1 MERLGIIM
9 KFLDAEFV
17 QGFIRMADDGWQQG
31 WHERNGGN
39 LSYRVK
45 PEEVELVKENFE
57 PKEFQPI
64 GTTVPAL
71 AGEYFLVTGSGKY
84 FRNVSIK
91 PEDSICMIELDD
103 KGENYRIVWGLV
115 NGGRPTSELPS
126 HLMNLEVKKLQD
138 PDYRVVYHA
147 HTTNIIALTFV
158 LPLEDKVFT
167 RELWEMATE
176 CPVVFPDGVG
186 VVPWRVPGGREI
198 AVATSELMKKYDLAI
213 WAHHGTFAA
222 GKDFDL
228 TFGLMHTVEKSAEI
242 LVKMLSMHEIIM
254 GYQGEMSLKGLNRNQ
269 FESAMMK
276 ILRYRLKTVGKFKV
290 YCTQS
295 TFYMEPEEED
305 VDMDL
310 AFDRVSKVFGLAALS
325 RAVVCDKDFDTI
337 CQTAEDYL
345 GASLH
350 GIRTFKVEARRS
362 DKTYPMT
369 SPELM
374 RELGAY
380 LLGKHNYLKVD
391 VHNPDFKVIVEIRDY
406 GAYIHG
412 PKVPGEGGLPVGTS
426 GRALN
431 MLSGGIDSPV
441 AAYRMAKR
449 GLALDHIHFASPP
462 YTSERAKLKVKAL
475 AQLTSI
481 YTGSSNLF
489 VVPYTKPQEYIRDN
503 APDVLFTVLMRRSMM
518 RIANVIA
525 KKQGCEA
532 LVTGESLAQVASQTV
547 KALQCTDAAQD
558 LPILRPLI
566 GMDKTEIVET
576 ARHINTFETSILP
589 YEDCCTIFTPPHP
602 KIRPELEEILEA
614 EAAMPGL
621 AALEAEAA
629 ESAERI
635 RIRITDQVE
644 FEG

>member
-1 MERLGIIM
+1 MR
-9 KFLDAEFV
+9 
-17 QGFIRMADDGWQQG
+17 
-31 WHERNGGN
+31 
-39 LSYRVK
+39 
-45 PEEVELVKENFE
+45 
-57 PKEFQPI
+57 
-64 GTTVPAL
+64 
-71 AGEYFLVTGSGKY
+71 
-84 FRNVSIK
+84 
-91 PEDSICMIELDD
+91 
-103 KGENYRIVWGLV
+103 
-115 NGGRPTSELPS
+115 
-126 HLMNLEVKKLQD
+126 
-138 PDYRVVYHA
+138 
-147 HTTNIIALTFV
+147 
-158 LPLEDKVFT
+158 
-167 RELWEMATE
+167 
-176 CPVVFPDGVG
+176 
-186 VVPWRVPGGREI
+186 
-198 AVATSELMKKYDLAI
+198 
-213 WAHHGTFAA
+213 
-222 GKDFDL
+222 
-228 TFGLMHTVEKSAEI
+228 
-242 LVKMLSMHEIIM
+242 EIIM

-310 AFDRVSKVFGLAALS
+310 AFDRVRTVFGLAALS
-325 RAVVCDKDFDTI
+325 RAVVCEKDFDTI
-337 CQTAEDYL
+337 CRTAEEYL
-345 GASLH
+345 GDSLH
-350 GIRTFKVEARRS
+350 GIKTFKVEARRS

-380 LLGKHNYLKVD
+380 LLGLHNYLRVD
-391 VHNPDFKVIVEIRDY
+391 VKNPQFKVIVEIRDY

-412 PKVPGEGGLPVGTS
+412 PKIPGEGGLPVGTS

-475 AQLTSI
+475 AQKITP

-518 RIANVIA
+518 RIANRIA
-525 KKQGCEA
+525 TRQGCEA
-532 LVTGESLAQVASQTV
+532 LITGESLAQVASQTV

-566 GMDKTEIVET
+566 GMDKTEIIETSRHIGTYET
-576 ARHINTFETSILP
+576 ASCPMRTAAPSSPRRTRRSAPSWQRSWRPKPPCPVWQSWRLKLLR
-589 YEDCCTIFTPPHP
+589 TPSGSASALRTRSSLRGEQHDSGDYQCGHRAAARQHP
-602 KIRPELEEILEA
+602 QHQRPVPE
-614 EAAMPGL
+614 PG
-621 AALEAEAA
+621 AC
-629 ESAERI
+629 
-635 RIRITDQVE
+635 
-644 FEG
+644 

>member
-1 MERLGIIM
+1 MR
-9 KFLDAEFV
+9 
-17 QGFIRMADDGWQQG
+17 
-31 WHERNGGN
+31 
-39 LSYRVK
+39 
-45 PEEVELVKENFE
+45 
-57 PKEFQPI
+57 
-64 GTTVPAL
+64 
-71 AGEYFLVTGSGKY
+71 
-84 FRNVSIK
+84 
-91 PEDSICMIELDD
+91 
-103 KGENYRIVWGLV
+103 
-115 NGGRPTSELPS
+115 
-126 HLMNLEVKKLQD
+126 
-138 PDYRVVYHA
+138 
-147 HTTNIIALTFV
+147 
-158 LPLEDKVFT
+158 
-167 RELWEMATE
+167 
-176 CPVVFPDGVG
+176 
-186 VVPWRVPGGREI
+186 
-198 AVATSELMKKYDLAI
+198 
-213 WAHHGTFAA
+213 
-222 GKDFDL
+222 
-228 TFGLMHTVEKSAEI
+228 
-242 LVKMLSMHEIIM
+242 EIIM

-276 ILRYRLKTVGKFKV
+276 ILRYRLKTVGRFRV

-305 VDMDL
+305 IDMDL
-310 AFDRVSKVFGLAALS
+310 AFDRVRTVFGLAALS
-325 RAVVCDKDFDTI
+325 RAVVCEKDFDTI

-345 GASLH
+345 GGSLH

-391 VHNPDFKVIVEIRDY
+391 VHNPQFKVIVEIRDY

-412 PKVPGEGGLPVGTS
+412 PKIPGEGGLPVGTS

-475 AQLTSI
+475 AQKITP
-481 YTGSSNLF
+481 YTGSTNLF
-489 VVPYTKPQEYIRDN
+489 VVPYTRPQEYIRDN

-518 RIANVIA
+518 RIANSIA
-525 KKQGCEA
+525 QKQGSEA
-532 LVTGESLAQVASQTV
+532 LITGESLAQVASQTV

-566 GMDKTEIVET
+566 GMDKTEIIET
-576 ARHINTFETSILP
+576 SRHIGTFETSILP

-602 KIRPELEEILEA
+602 KIRPELDEILAA

-629 ESAERI
+629 ENTERI
-635 RIRITDQVE
+635 RIRITDEIE

>member
-1 MERLGIIM
+1 
-9 KFLDAEFV
+9 
-17 QGFIRMADDGWQQG
+17 
-31 WHERNGGN
+31 
-39 LSYRVK
+39 
-45 PEEVELVKENFE
+45 
-57 PKEFQPI
+57 
-64 GTTVPAL
+64 
-71 AGEYFLVTGSGKY
+71 
-84 FRNVSIK
+84 
-91 PEDSICMIELDD
+91 
-103 KGENYRIVWGLV
+103 
-115 NGGRPTSELPS
+115 
-126 HLMNLEVKKLQD
+126 
-138 PDYRVVYHA
+138 
-147 HTTNIIALTFV
+147 
-158 LPLEDKVFT
+158 
-167 RELWEMATE
+167 
-176 CPVVFPDGVG
+176 
-186 VVPWRVPGGREI
+186 
-198 AVATSELMKKYDLAI
+198 
-213 WAHHGTFAA
+213 
-222 GKDFDL
+222 
-228 TFGLMHTVEKSAEI
+228 
-242 LVKMLSMHEIIM
+242 MHEIIL

-310 AFDRVSKVFGLAALS
+310 AFDRVSKVFGLASLS

-337 CQTAEDYL
+337 CQTAEEYL

-362 DKTYPMT
+362 DKSYPMT

-391 VHNPDFKVIVEIRDY
+391 VHNPQFKVIVEIRDY

-412 PKVPGEGGLPVGTS
+412 PKIPGEGGLPVGTS

-503 APDVLFTVLMRRSMM
+503 APRCAVHGAHAPQHDAHCQRHRKAAGLRSTGHRREPGSGGQPD
-518 RIANVIA
+518 R
-525 KKQGCEA
+525 QGPA
-532 LVTGESLAQVASQTV
+532 VHRRRTGPAHPAP
-547 KALQCTDAAQD
+547 AHRHGQD
-558 LPILRPLI
+558 RDR
-566 GMDKTEIVET
+566 GD
-576 ARHINTFETSILP
+576 S
-589 YEDCCTIFTPPHP
+589 PPHQY
-602 KIRPELEEILEA
+602 L
-614 EAAMPGL
+614 
-621 AALEAEAA
+621 
-629 ESAERI
+629 
-635 RIRITDQVE
+635 
-644 FEG
+644 

>member
-1 MERLGIIM
+1 MQM
-9 KFLDAEFV
+9 KKIVLLKYGELVLKGANKAHFESMLV
-17 QGFIRMADDGWQQG
+17 R
-31 WHERNGGN
+31 
-39 LSYRVK
+39 RVK
-45 PEEVELVKENFE
+45 ARVARCGNFS
-57 PKEFQPI
+57 
-64 GTTVPAL
+64 V
-71 AGEYFLVTGSGKY
+71 
-84 FRNVSIK
+84 RNVQSTVYVE
-91 PEDSICMIELDD
+91 PLDD
-103 KGENYRIVWGLV
+103 SCDLDGA
-115 NGGRPTSELPS
+115 
-126 HLMNLEVKKLQD
+126 LESMT
-138 PDYRVVYHA
+138 H
-147 HTTNIIALTFV
+147 
-158 LPLEDKVFT
+158 
-167 RELWEMATE
+167 
-176 CPVVFPDGVG
+176 
-186 VVPWRVPGGREI
+186 
-198 AVATSELMKKYDLAI
+198 
-213 WAHHGTFAA
+213 
-222 GKDFDL
+222 
-228 TFGLMHTVEKSAEI
+228 TFGFNRVTV
-242 LVKMLSMHEIIM
+242 
-254 GYQGEMSLKGLNRNQ
+254 
-269 FESAMMK
+269 
-276 ILRYRLKTVGKFKV
+276 
-290 YCTQS
+290 
-295 TFYMEPEEED
+295 
-305 VDMDL
+305 
-310 AFDRVSKVFGLAALS
+310 AA
-325 RAVVCDKDFDTI
+325 VCDKNMESLRA
-337 CQTAEDYL
+337 CVAEYL
-345 GASLH
+345 PRRMAGV
-350 GIRTFKVEARRS
+350 RTFKVEARRS
-362 DKTYPMT
+362 DKSYPMT

-391 VHNPDFKVIVEIRDY
+391 VHNPQFKVIVEIRDY

-412 PKVPGEGGLPVGTS
+412 PKIPGEGGLPVGTS

-525 KKQGCEA
+525 KRQGCEA

-629 ESAERI
+629 ENAERI

>member
-1 MERLGIIM
+1 MR
-9 KFLDAEFV
+9 
-17 QGFIRMADDGWQQG
+17 
-31 WHERNGGN
+31 
-39 LSYRVK
+39 
-45 PEEVELVKENFE
+45 
-57 PKEFQPI
+57 
-64 GTTVPAL
+64 
-71 AGEYFLVTGSGKY
+71 
-84 FRNVSIK
+84 
-91 PEDSICMIELDD
+91 
-103 KGENYRIVWGLV
+103 
-115 NGGRPTSELPS
+115 
-126 HLMNLEVKKLQD
+126 
-138 PDYRVVYHA
+138 
-147 HTTNIIALTFV
+147 
-158 LPLEDKVFT
+158 
-167 RELWEMATE
+167 
-176 CPVVFPDGVG
+176 
-186 VVPWRVPGGREI
+186 
-198 AVATSELMKKYDLAI
+198 
-213 WAHHGTFAA
+213 
-222 GKDFDL
+222 
-228 TFGLMHTVEKSAEI
+228 
-242 LVKMLSMHEIIM
+242 EIIM

-369 SPELM
+369 SPALM

-441 AAYRMAKR
+441 AAWCMARR
-449 GLALDHIHFASPP
+449 GLALHHIHFASPP
-462 YTSERAKLKVKAL
+462 YTSLRAKLKVRDL
-475 AQLTSI
+475 ARELVE
-481 YTGSSNLF
+481 YTGNCTLF

-503 APDVLFTVLMRRSMM
+503 APDVLFTVLMRRSML
-518 RIANVIA
+518 RIANQVA
-525 KKQGCEA
+525 KKLELQA
-532 LVTGESLAQVASQTV
+532 LITGESLAQVASQTMA
-547 KALQCTDAAQD
+547 ALACTDQAQD
-558 LPILRPLI
+558 LPVLRPCI
-566 GMDKTEIVET
+566 GMDKIEI
-576 ARHINTFETSILP
+576 INISRKIGTFETSIEP

-602 KIRPELEEILEA
+602 KTNPTLDEILAA

-629 ESAERI
+629 ENVEKIYI
-635 RIRITDQVE
+635 RMGDDE
-644 FEG
+644 LL